1 VDPRLIY
8 RCTGGGIPS
17 KKVWKSREQS
27 IAARPARKVAF
38 PIRAPETIEQ
48 RLALDGAREP

>member
-38 PIRAPETIEQ
+38 PIRVPETIEQ

>member
-1 VDPRLIY
+1 VDSRLIY
-8 RCTGGGIPS
+8 RCTGSGTSS
-17 KKVWKSREQS
+17 KKVWKSREHA